1 MILFFSDAG
10 VGRMGRSKKI
20 RDTRVVRKGM
30 RKTRAMGR
38 RLSRLIRV
46 VEHVMNFEV
55 GSRSQ
60 EVEADV

>member
-1 MILFFSDAG
+1 
-10 VGRMGRSKKI
+10 MGRSKKI
-20 RDTRVVRKGM
+20 TDTRVVRKGM

-46 VEHVMNFEV
+46 VGHVMNFEV